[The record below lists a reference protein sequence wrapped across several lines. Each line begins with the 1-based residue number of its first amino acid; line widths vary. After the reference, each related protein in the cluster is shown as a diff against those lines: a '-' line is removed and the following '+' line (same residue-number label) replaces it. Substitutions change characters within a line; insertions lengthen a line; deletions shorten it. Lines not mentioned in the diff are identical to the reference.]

1 MRSEYDATIW
11 IQGRRGGVLGCVV
24 LELQLRA
31 SHKPTPDGHGR
42 VRCGSGLGS
51 CRVGVGPVRRESIR
65 PARLPE
71 V

>member
-1 MRSEYDATIW
+1 MRSEQDATIQ
-11 IQGRRGGVLGCVV
+11 IQCRRGGVLGCVV

-31 SHKPTPDGHGR
+31 SHEPTPDGHGR
-42 VRCGSGLGS
+42 VRSGSGFRS
-51 CRVGVGPVRRESIR
+51 CRVGLGPVRRESIR